1 MTLAGAGAAALAAWC
16 FVVASVSARAVF
28 ATLLRPRGAPAR
40 TPAACPSVLVIR
52 PCAGAEPSLARTLA
66 SSSHLRGV
74 NPFRLVF
81 AVAHEGDAA
90 LPVAREACEGLRAQ
104 GLDASV
110 MLTHA
115 QGVNQKSSQLAA
127 AIARSARTDVVVNLD
142 SDVDCAGLSLDAMV
156 GALWADTS
164 LGAVW
169 APPVEDGGVTFS
181 DRCSDALLGGS
192 LHAFPVLSALDP
204 QGLVGKAVALRRDAL
219 DAVGGFDALTSH
231 LGEDMELARRL
242 RARGMRSGALSQ
254 TVTSRARGRPW
265 RGAVDRYAR
274 WIMVIRAQRP
284 ALMASYPALFFA
296 TWPMVFSSLALA
308 LAAPAARTLALS
320 TAAVALAARLAVALA
335 ARRASGHAMGRA
347 LADTVLAD
355 ALLACA
361 FVSAL
366 ATREVRWRGRA
377 LRIDRGGLLRD
388 AG

>member
-28 ATLLRPRGAPAR
+28 ATLLRPRDAAPQGAP
-40 TPAACPSVLVIR
+40 PSVLVIR
-52 PCAGAEPSLARTLA
+52 PCAGAEASLASTLA
-66 SSSHLRGV
+66 SSSHLRGAT
-74 NPFRLVF
+74 PFRLVF
-81 AVAHEGDAA
+81 AVAHEGDGA
-90 LPVAREACEGLRAQ
+90 LPVARAACEALRAQ

-127 AIARSARTDVVVNLD
+127 AIAQSDRTDVVVNLD

-156 GALWADTS
+156 GALWADAS

-219 DAVGGFDALTSH
+219 DAIGGFDALTSH

-242 RARGMRSGALSQ
+242 RERSLRSRALS
-254 TVTSRARGRPW
+254 TPVTSRARGRTW

-296 TWPMVFSSLALA
+296 TWPMMCSALALA
-308 LAAPAARTLALS
+308 LAAPAVRTLALG
-320 TAAVALAARLAVALA
+320 TALVALVSRLAVALA
-335 ARRASGHAMGRA
+335 ARRAAGHALGRA

-355 ALLACA
+355 ALLARA
-361 FVSAL
+361 FVGAL

-377 LRIDRGGLLRD
+377 LRIDRGGLLRE